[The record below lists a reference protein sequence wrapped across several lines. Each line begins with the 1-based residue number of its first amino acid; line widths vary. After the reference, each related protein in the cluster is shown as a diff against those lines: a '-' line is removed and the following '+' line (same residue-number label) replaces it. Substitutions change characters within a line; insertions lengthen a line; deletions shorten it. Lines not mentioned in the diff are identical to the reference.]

1 MLPYTT
7 NLLHIN
13 TPDFNPLPGKKT
25 DFYPLSEEKKI
36 DFYISFHSRR
46 LASCLQP
53 CIPKGN
59 RSFVIK
65 VSRFEVEQLLIYY
78 KVVPSNGD

>member
-36 DFYISFHSRR
+36 DFYIPFHSRR

-53 CIPKGN
+53 CKPKATDHLSS
-59 RSFVIK
+59 RSPALK
-65 VSRFEVEQLLIYY
+65 LNNY
-78 KVVPSNGD
+78 